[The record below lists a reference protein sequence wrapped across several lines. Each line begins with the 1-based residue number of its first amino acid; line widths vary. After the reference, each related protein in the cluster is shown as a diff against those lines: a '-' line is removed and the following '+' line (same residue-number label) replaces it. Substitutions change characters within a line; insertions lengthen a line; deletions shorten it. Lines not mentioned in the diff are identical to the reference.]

1 MDRMTARFFC
11 VCCLTAVVAAGC
23 AEEPPAPPVLTVI
36 DDMRAVQQAD
46 EARRI
51 AEARAKAANSVAP
64 ADPAEGMPDPSL
76 PDDVPGQGT
85 YVVKFETTVG
95 SFTVSVD
102 RSWAPLG
109 AHRFYQLV
117 KDGYYDEAGF
127 FRVVPNFMVQWGIA
141 ADPADTA
148 KWDINIMDD
157 EVKQSNQRGYITFAK
172 TGAPHS
178 RSTQVFVNFKD
189 NSFLDSQGFA
199 PFGKVIEGMDVVD
212 KISSAH
218 GESPDQGTLTARGNA
233 YLKSK
238 FPQLDYIRTARL
250 IEDDLASSAD
260 QSAAAEP
267 EAATPETTAP
277 EPEAPAADPKAAD
290 PEAAASAT
298 DN

>member
-1 MDRMTARFFC
+1 MDRMTARILG
-11 VCCLTAVVAAGC
+11 VCCLAAIVIAGC

-46 EARRI
+46 EDRRM
-51 AEARAKAANSVAP
+51 AEARAKAANSVP
-64 ADPAEGMPDPSL
+64 QADPEEGMPDPSL

-117 KDGYYDEAGF
+117 KDGFYDDAGF

-157 EVKQSNQRGYITFAK
+157 PVKQSNQRGYMTFAK
-172 TGAPHS
+172 TGAPNS

-218 GESPDQGTLTARGNA
+218 GESPDQGTLTAKGNA
-233 YLKSK
+233 YLKPK
-238 FPQLDYIRTARL
+238 FPELDYIKTARV
-250 IEDDLASSAD
+250 IKDDLASPEAEP
-260 QSAAAEP
+260 AAAEP
-267 EAATPETTAP
+267 AAG
-277 EPEAPAADPKAAD
+277 
-290 PEAAASAT
+290 